1 MKLIVISSFIF
12 LTAFTHFAVAQ
23 VKRTKHFS
31 SQDGL
36 CSRSFILDST
46 GYFFKEWGCEGKSRI
61 SFGRYKIDDKKNISL
76 QFLPF
81 DSILPINKIVEGKRL
96 EGLDSILTI
105 ALYDRYKKPVSL
117 NFGVRLADT
126 SNQVHEMWT
135 DESGQI
141 EVNRFVFKEL
151 ALVQFLA
158 IYGEANG
165 IVIKNNSLDIYL
177 NLPGLFLQY
186 PELQLDKPQK
196 VNLRLSSQ
204 GLYNFKTMRIDYKLD

>member
-1 MKLIVISSFIF
+1 M
-12 LTAFTHFAVAQ
+12 
-23 VKRTKHFS
+23 
-31 SQDGL
+31 
-36 CSRSFILDST
+36 
-46 GYFFKEWGCEGKSRI
+46 
-61 SFGRYKIDDKKNISL
+61 
-76 QFLPF
+76 
-81 DSILPINKIVEGKRL
+81 
-96 EGLDSILTI
+96 TI